1 MPVCLNIGYE
11 RSWKKQDFSDPVL
24 IMNFID
30 SKTGNILF
38 KYAPKIT
45 DENIFADLWHEL
57 EALENFKKEQKKL
70 CALKEKSEITK

>member
-1 MPVCLNIGYE
+1 MPVALVVGYE
-11 RSWKKQDFSDPVL
+11 RGWKKQKFDDLVL
-24 IMNFID
+24 ILYFID

-57 EALENFKKEQKKL
+57 EALEDFKKEQKRL